1 MAANDEGSFEWFT
14 PAPSNWLSGGDSGGS
29 SSFLAPTDIGGWAQP
44 PTWSSFM
51 TLPGTEYNL
60 ATSPGYD
67 FSVASPEYAH
77 FNLPEVPLSGGFSI
91 GSLWD
96 RMNQP
101 IFSESGT
108 AAQNAGKITPLGAL
122 VGLGGTML
130 DNKMKERAMKEA
142 QKRNNKAA
150 QERLQQQLALRRQ
163 AMDATGRGFYNVS
176 TATRTQNATPYS
188 GSGQYQ
194 FFTPGQTAWN
204 RTSITPRAAA
214 KGGLMQAC
222 SCGKKFAEGGMAVS
236 DEDYARMV
244 AEAQQARR
252 EAIMDRPSV
261 LGFLRYMMNGKKM
274 PSEIAAS
281 QVTSKTLPGV
291 ISDREEELR
300 RVSNYATGGATKGQ
314 SDKIPALLS
323 DGEYVIDAD
332 VVAALGDGNTAA
344 GAAELDKMREAVR
357 AHKRAAPTSSIP
369 PKAKSPL
376 SYMKK
381 GK

>member
-1 MAANDEGSFEWFT
+1 MGVFDFLSSDDSAPAASFSESVT
-14 PAPSNWLSGGDSGGS
+14 PMSWSGLTSSLSDYSPPS
-29 SSFLAPTDIGGWAQP
+29 
-44 PTWSSFM
+44 WSSFM
-51 TLPGTEYNL
+51 TLPGMTDN
-60 ATSPGYD
+60 AFSNSYD
-67 FSVASPEYAH
+67 YSVASPE
-77 FNLPEVPLSGGFSI
+77 FTRQDVFLPSLDVPVPQTSF
-91 GSLWD
+91 WD
-96 RMNQP
+96 RMTQP

-108 AAQNAGKITPLGAL
+108 SAQNAGKITPLGAL
-122 VGLGGTML
+122 VGIGGTIL
-130 DNKMKERAMKEA
+130 DNKMKERAAKEA
-142 QKRNNKAA
+142 QKRNNQSA

-176 TATRTQNATPYS
+176 TAARTQNATPYS

-222 SCGKKFAEGGMAVS
+222 TCSKKFAEGGMAVS

-244 AEAQQARR
+244 AEAQQAQR
-252 EAIMDRPSV
+252 EAVMNRPSA
-261 LGFLRYMMNGKKM
+261 LGFLRYIANGRKM
-274 PSEIAAS
+274 PSEVAAA
-281 QVTSKTLPGV
+281 QVSSRTLP
-291 ISDREEELR
+291 DRITDRNDELR
-300 RVSNYATGGATKGQ
+300 RVSNYAAGGPTKGQ

-323 DGEYVIDAD
+323 DGEYVVDAD
-332 VVAALGDGNTAA
+332 VVSALGDGNTEA

-357 AHKRAAPTSSIP
+357 AHKRSAPNSSIP